1 MKKNNLSKLYKSR
14 FDSVDESQKIK
25 VWEVL
30 SKYFFQQYVKKD
42 AKVLDIACGYGE
54 FINSI
59 KCKEKFA
66 IDLNPDSKYS
76 LSKEVKFIKDD
87 VTNAILVLSEKKMKF
102 DFIFCSNFLEH
113 ISNKANLEFF
123 LKSLRELLSDT
134 GLLVIMGPN
143 FKYSYK
149 NYWDF
154 FDHHIPLTDKSMEE
168 LLLLTNY
175 QIIEKYP
182 KFVPFSTKTKLPK
195 MKIFVF
201 IYLKLR
207 FLWYFFGKQ
216 FLFVVKK

>member
-1 MKKNNLSKLYKSR
+1 MKENNLSKLYKSR
-14 FDSVDESQKIK
+14 FNSIDEANKIK

-30 SKYFFQQYVKKD
+30 SKNFFQQYVKKE

-59 KCKEKFA
+59 KCKEKYA
-66 IDLNPDSKYS
+66 IDLNPESKYF
-76 LSKEVKFIKDD
+76 LSKEVKLIKDD
-87 VTNAILVLSEKKMKF
+87 VTNAIHILIDKEIKF

-113 ISNKANLEFF
+113 IPNKVNLESF
-123 LKSLRELLSDT
+123 LKSLRNLLSDN

-168 LLLLTNY
+168 LLSLTNY

-195 MKIFVF
+195 MKIFVL

-216 FLFVVKK
+216 FLFIVKK

>member
-123 LKSLRELLSDT
+123 LSPLE
-134 GLLVIMGPN
+134 
-143 FKYSYK
+143 
-149 NYWDF
+149 NY
-154 FDHHIPLTDKSMEE
+154 
-168 LLLLTNY
+168 
-175 QIIEKYP
+175 
-182 KFVPFSTKTKLPK
+182 
-195 MKIFVF
+195 
-201 IYLKLR
+201 
-207 FLWYFFGKQ
+207 
-216 FLFVVKK
+216 